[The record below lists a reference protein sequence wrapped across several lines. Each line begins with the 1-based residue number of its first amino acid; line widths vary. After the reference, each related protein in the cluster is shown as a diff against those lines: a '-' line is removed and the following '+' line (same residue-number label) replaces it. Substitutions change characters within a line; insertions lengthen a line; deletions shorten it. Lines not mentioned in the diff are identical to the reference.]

1 MPQTPPPTRT
11 RPATPSAAPAAR
23 APRRRDRWKVLF
35 VLLLLAGLVGAAVWV
50 VLGSR
55 LLVVRDVEVRGLSL
69 LARKQVLDVAQ
80 VPVGTPMARLDVGAV
95 ERRIAAVREVES
107 VKAERAWPTT
117 LVIRVVERVPVASF
131 ARDGVYAQLDRFG
144 VTVLT
149 GPRKPGHL
157 PELVVAA
164 PGAGDPATRTALAV
178 LRGLPDRWRARLTAV
193 EAPGPEHVIL
203 RLEGGLAVVWGAAE
217 RGPEKIKLLEALLST
232 KAGKAA
238 RTVDV
243 SAPGVVTTR

>member
-1 MPQTPPPTRT
+1 MPQTPPPART
-11 RPATPSAAPAAR
+11 RPAPPAAEPAR
-23 APRRRDRWKVLF
+23 PQGRDRWKVLF
-35 VLLLLAGLVGAAVWV
+35 VVLLLAGLVGAAVWV

-69 LARKQVLDVAQ
+69 LSRKQVLDVAL
-80 VPVGTPMARLDVGAV
+80 VPVGTPMARLDAGAV
-95 ERRIAAVREVES
+95 ERRISAVREVES

-117 LVIRVVERVPVASF
+117 LVIRVVERVPVAVV
-131 ARDGVYAQLDRFG
+131 AGEGGYAQLDRFG

-164 PGAGDPATRTALAV
+164 PGAGDPATRSGLAV
-178 LRGLPDRWRARLTAV
+178 LRDLPDGWRARLTEV
-193 EAPGPEHVIL
+193 EVPGPEHVVL
-203 RLEGGLAVVWGAAE
+203 RLNGGVAVVWGAAE
-217 RGPEKIKLLEALLST
+217 RGAEKIKLLEALLST

-238 RTVDV
+238 RTIDV

>member
-1 MPQTPPPTRT
+1 MPHTSPSART
-11 RPATPSAAPAAR
+11 RPDAPP
-23 APRRRDRWKVLF
+23 APRGRDRWKMLF
-35 VLLLLAGLVGAAVWV
+35 VLLLLAALIGAASWV

-69 LARKQVLDVAQ
+69 LSRQQVLDVAR

-107 VKAERAWPTT
+107 VKARRSWPTT
-117 LVIRVVERVPVASF
+117 LVISVVEREPVA
-131 ARDGVYAQLDRFG
+131 AVGWQGQYAQLDRFG

-149 GPRKPGHL
+149 GPRRPRDL

-164 PGAGDPATRTALAV
+164 PGAGDPATRAGLAV
-178 LRGLPDRWRARLTAV
+178 LRDLPPRWRARLTTV
-193 EAPGPEHVIL
+193 EAPGPETVLL
-203 RLEGGLAVVWGAAE
+203 RLDSGLAVVWGAAE
-217 RGPEKIKLLEALLST
+217 RAPEKIKLLETLLST

-238 RTVDV
+238 RTIDV
-243 SAPGVVTTR
+243 SASGVVTTR